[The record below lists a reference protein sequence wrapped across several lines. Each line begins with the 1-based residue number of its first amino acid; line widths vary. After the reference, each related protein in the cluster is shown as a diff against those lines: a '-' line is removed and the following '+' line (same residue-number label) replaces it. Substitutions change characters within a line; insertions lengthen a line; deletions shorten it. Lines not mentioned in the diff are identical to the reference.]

1 MNSRLFSTAR
11 TLLFITIFG
20 SVIGWAATTRA
31 EHDSGNKTPLSGGDT
46 GDVEY
51 PNLMGDLELE
61 GELELPDKM
70 TGKVPA
76 MIIAHGSAGIDDRE
90 NDWADFLRANGIA
103 SFVIDYFGPRGI
115 DRYSSKQPM
124 PTTDVILA
132 LKILSTHPKIDP
144 DRIGVIGFSRGAH
157 LAVHSAN
164 LDASWGGGHALAAH
178 VGLYPICQR
187 ISVTEGGS
195 EAPILVLIGTKDSYT
210 KPEYCE
216 RFAKNAKGE
225 GRDVKVI
232 VYEGAYHGWD
242 GSFSGSWYHA
252 AARTQVE
259 FQTDYEI
266 TKKSRKDVL
275 EFLKGPLK
283 LK

>member
-1 MNSRLFSTAR
+1 MIVRISSTAR
-11 TLLFITIFG
+11 TLLFITIFV
-20 SVIGWAATTRA
+20 SAIGWSATTNA
-31 EHDSGNKTPLSGGDT
+31 EHDSGKKTPLSGGDT

-51 PNLMGDLELE
+51 PNIMGDVTLE
-61 GELELPDKM
+61 GELELPEKIS
-70 TGKVPA
+70 GKVPA

-90 NDWADFLRANGIA
+90 NDWAKFFRANGIA

-115 DRYSSKQPM
+115 DKHSSRQPT
-124 PTTDVILA
+124 PTTDVTEA

-157 LAVHSAN
+157 LAVMSAS
-164 LDASWGGGHALAAH
+164 LGASMGGGHAFAAH
-178 VGLYPICQR
+178 VGLYPVCQR
-187 ISVTEGGS
+187 ISVGSGGS
-195 EAPILVLIGTKDSYT
+195 EAPVLVLIGTKDSYT
-210 KPEYCE
+210 KPKYCH
-216 RFAKNAKGE
+216 RFASNAKDA

-232 VYEGAYHGWD
+232 VYEGAYHAWD

-252 AARTQVE
+252 AAKTQVE

-283 LK
+283 LN

>member
-1 MNSRLFSTAR
+1 MNSRTFSTAR
-11 TLLFITIFG
+11 TLLFIIIFG
-20 SVIGWAATTRA
+20 SVIGWAATTKA
-31 EHDSGNKTPLSGGDT
+31 EHDSGKKTPLSGGDT
-46 GDVEY
+46 GTVEY
-51 PNLMGDLELE
+51 PNIMGDIELE
-61 GELELPDKM
+61 GELELPEKM

-90 NDWADFLRANGIA
+90 NDWADFFRANGIA

-115 DRYSSKQPM
+115 DKYSSRQPS
-124 PTTDVILA
+124 PTTDVTEA

-157 LAVHSAN
+157 LAVKSAE
-164 LDASWGGGHALAAH
+164 LDASWGGGHVLAAH
-178 VGLYPICQR
+178 VGLYPTCQR

-195 EAPILVLIGTKDSYT
+195 EAPVLVLVGTEDSYT
-210 KPEYCE
+210 KPEYCD
-216 RFAKNAKGE
+216 RFAKNAKDA

-232 VYEGAYHGWD
+232 VYEGAYHAWD
-242 GSFSGSWYHA
+242 GSYSGSWYHQA
-252 AARTQVE
+252 AKQQVE
-259 FQTDYEI
+259 FREDSKITDQ
-266 TKKSRKDVL
+266 SRKDVL